1 MDNMNRFLAEKQ
13 LEEAVRGGPARF
25 RPDHLAP
32 NPMARFLAEMRE
44 AKAEGRKWH
53 RLLRLRLPGLK
64 PVDVRLPVWAL
75 VGRLSA

>member
-1 MDNMNRFLAEKQ
+1 MDNMNRLLVEKQ
-13 LEEAVRGGPARF
+13 IEEAVRGGPARF

-32 NPMARFLAEMRE
+32 HPMARFLAEMRE
-44 AKAEGRKWH
+44 AKADGKH
-53 RLLRLRLPGLK
+53 RLLRLRVPGLK

>member
-1 MDNMNRFLAEKQ
+1 MDNVNRFLAEKQ
-13 LEEAVRGGPARF
+13 LEEAARGGPARY

-32 NPMARFLAEMRE
+32 NPMARYLAEMRV
-44 AKAEGRKWH
+44 AKAEGRH
-53 RLLRLRLPGLK
+53 RLLRLRLPGLE